1 LIDAKE
7 KNTSTNKIAKIEK
20 NKNIDDLNIDERF
33 LLRRAE
39 LRFNVFSDLASR
51 KRRSLRE
58 NIKIQSKKTSS
69 QYFINSKIERVKL
82 FRKKRRA

>member
-1 LIDAKE
+1 MIDAKE